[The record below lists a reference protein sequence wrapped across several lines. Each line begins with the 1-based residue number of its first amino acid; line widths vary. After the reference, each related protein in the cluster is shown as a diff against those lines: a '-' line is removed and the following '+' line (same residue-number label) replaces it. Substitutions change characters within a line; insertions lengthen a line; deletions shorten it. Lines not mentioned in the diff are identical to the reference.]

1 MKAQHTVREI
11 AEHIHGTVLGDG
23 TRGITGARSVAAAG
37 PEDLVFVDNPRF
49 LDELA
54 SSRAGAVILPEH
66 LSPPEGMSGIRVAQA
81 AVGMARA
88 LELLYPRRRAFSEVS
103 PQALLGRDVELGE
116 DVGVGPGA
124 YIGDRVRVGRGTE
137 IHPGVTIGTDAVIG
151 EDCLLYPGVHLYS
164 ETRLGNRV
172 ILHSGVVLGA
182 DGFGFTQERI
192 TGEEA
197 SAEEPLRHRK
207 MPQIGRVVIED
218 DVEIGANT
226 TIDRAALDE
235 TVVGRGSKID
245 DLVMIGHNCRV
256 GRHTILVAQAGI
268 SGSTVLGDYVTVAGQ
283 AGLAGHIRIGARA
296 IIGAK
301 AGVTKDVP
309 EGRILLGAPAI
320 DARKARKAYSQIEHL
335 PDFKKQLAE
344 CEKKVEALEAR
355 LEPGE

>member
-11 AEHIHGTVLGDG
+11 AEHIGGSVLGDG
-23 TRGITGARSVAAAG
+23 SRTITGARSVAEAG
-37 PEDLVFVDNPRF
+37 PEDIVFVDNPRF

-54 SSRAGAVILPEH
+54 GSRAGAVILPEH
-66 LSPPEGMSGIRVAQA
+66 LEPPEGLSGIRVAQA

-88 LELLYPRRRAFSEVS
+88 LELLYPRRRTFSDVS
-103 PQALLGRDVELGE
+103 PQAFLGRDVELGE
-116 DVGVGPGA
+116 GVGVGPGA

-137 IHPGVTIGTDAVIG
+137 IHAGVTVGADAVIG
-151 EDCLLYPGVHLYS
+151 EDCLLYPGVHLYA
-164 ETRLGNRV
+164 ETRVGNRV

-182 DGFGFTQERI
+182 DGFGFTQERVP
-192 TGEEA
+192 GEDA

-207 MPQIGRVVIED
+207 MPQIGRVVVED

-226 TIDRAALDE
+226 TVDRAALEE
-235 TVVGRGSKID
+235 TVIGRGTKID

-268 SGSTVLGDYVTVAGQ
+268 SGSSVLGDYVTVAGQ
-283 AGLAGHIRIGARA
+283 AGLAGHIRIGSRA

-320 DARKARKAYSQIEHL
+320 DARQARKAYSQIEHL
-335 PDFKKQLAE
+335 PEFKKQLAE
-344 CEKKVEALEAR
+344 CQKRVADLEAR
-355 LEPGE
+355 LGSGE